1 MILSELIEITSQRF
15 NAAAIQ
21 ILSESGLPAYLVEGM
36 VLELLADI
44 REKKAAELTQEL
56 SDQNMKLE
64 KQNEELQ
71 KCKKELE
78 LQLKDARE
86 KLYSVPDPAEDVP
99 DMESEA
105 SPKVIEVE
113 KSETGGEEDGGH
125 KQ

>member
-21 ILSESGLPAYLVEGM
+21 ILTESGLPAYLVESM
-36 VLELLADI
+36 VLGLLADI

-86 KLYSVPDPAEDVP
+86 KLYSVPDPAEDSP

-113 KSETGGEEDGGH
+113 KSETGGEEDGRH